1 MIGQRY
7 FPLKSADVRGAGSRD
22 EPLRMSAGEA
32 KLRKLQR
39 VFVQAKKSKLTL
51 LWLTL
56 STIKV
61 IEGEGLR
68 R

>member
-39 VFVQAKKSKLTL
+39 VFVQAKNQS
-51 LWLTL
+51 
-56 STIKV
+56 
-61 IEGEGLR
+61 
-68 R
+68 